1 MEPRDEQTIVSLL
14 DQDPELKKC
23 YDEHLE
29 FEKQLAEYQHKHHL
43 TAEEEVEMKRIQKL
57 KLSGKDRMMALL
69 GKHR

>member
-43 TAEEEVEMKRIQKL
+43 TAEEEVERQRPYDGAARQASLIERSYL
-57 KLSGKDRMMALL
+57 
-69 GKHR
+69 